1 MSDYSVHPSAV
12 VDEGAEIGTNTN
24 IWHWSHICKG
34 ALIGSECNIGQNVFI
49 SNIPKLEEKYT
60 DEARRFVYMI
70 DEFYDRN
77 VKVIISADSSIDK
90 LCNIK
95 KINKDFER
103 TKSRL
108 NEMQSSDYM
117 KKEHKQ

>member
-1 MSDYSVHPSAV
+1 MTGWRIGYI
-12 VDEGAEIGTNTN
+12 GAPELIAKACNKMQGQITSGANCIAQRATITALNTPISEI
-24 IWHWSHICKG
+24 K
-34 ALIGSECNIGQNVFI
+34 
-49 SNIPKLEEKYT
+49 
-60 DEARRFVYMI
+60 YMI